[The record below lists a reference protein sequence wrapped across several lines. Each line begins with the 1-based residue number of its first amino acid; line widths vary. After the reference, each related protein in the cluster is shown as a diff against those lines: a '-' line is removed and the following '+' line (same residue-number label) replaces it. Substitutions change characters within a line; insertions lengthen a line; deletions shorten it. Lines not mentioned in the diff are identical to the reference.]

1 MTVRPRALLELLR
14 LSLAPTLVADLCAG
28 VALAAARAP
37 AAGRGSE
44 LTGAGGL
51 ALVGR
56 LLPVSLLLFAGGMA
70 LNARVD
76 LEEDRVTRPRRPLPA
91 GDLPPGFATLLAA
104 VALPAAPLVAWFCG
118 GEPRR
123 DLALWSAAMAAAIG
137 VYHTPLKRSPIA
149 GPLLLGA
156 IRGGDLLLG
165 AIGVA
170 GRDAGLAAAGFAA
183 ACYAAYVAGASFI
196 AHQEDRD
203 ARAIFVRSGALLS
216 LLAIVVHGAVNVA
229 RPPRAGPADL
239 VSLAAVVVALWHLI
253 SLRAAR
259 VLFRPTGF
267 GLVRV
272 ENHARLFLS
281 RMALLPAAAA
291 FAAGN
296 PALGSTSIVAF
307 FAVFALVRFI
317 PPT

>member
-1 MTVRPRALLELLR
+1 MVRRPRALLELLR

-28 VALAAARAP
+28 VALGAARAGS
-37 AAGRGSE
+37 GRSFD
-44 LTGAGGL
+44 AVVASGL
-51 ALVGR
+51 ALVAR
-56 LLPVSLLLFAGGMA
+56 LLPVSFLLFAGGMA

-76 LEEDRVTRPRRPLPA
+76 VEEDRVTRPRRPLPS
-91 GDLPPGFATLLAA
+91 GDVEPAFATLVAA
-104 VALPAAPLVAWFCG
+104 VALPAAPLVAWLCG
-118 GEPRR
+118 GDARR
-123 DLALWSAAMAAAIG
+123 DLTIFTLAMAAAIA
-137 VYHTPLKRSPIA
+137 VYHTPLKQSPIA

-165 AIGVA
+165 AIGAA
-170 GRDAGLAAAGFAA
+170 GRDPGLSAAAFSAG
-183 ACYAAYVAGASFI
+183 CYAFYVAGASFI

-203 ARAIFVRSGALLS
+203 ARAVLVRAGALLS
-216 LLAIVVHGAVNVA
+216 LLAIVVHGAAILVL
-229 RPPRAGPADL
+229 PRGAAAADAF
-239 VSLAAVVVALWHLI
+239 SPSVVVALWHLI
-253 SLRAAR
+253 SLRGAW

-272 ENHARLFLS
+272 ETYARLFLS
-281 RMALLPAAAA
+281 RMSLLPAAAA

-296 PALGSTSIVAF
+296 PALGLTSIVAF

>member
-1 MTVRPRALLELLR
+1 MVRRPRALLELLR

-28 VALAAARAP
+28 VAL
-37 AAGRGSE
+37 
-44 LTGAGGL
+44 GASRGGL
-51 ALVGR
+51 DANGTAGLMLVLR
-56 LLPVSLLLFAGGMA
+56 LLPVSLLLFVGGMA

-76 LEEDRVTRPRRPLPA
+76 VEEDRRTRPKRPLPS
-91 GDLPPGFATLLAA
+91 GDVAPEFATAIAVVALLAA
-104 VALPAAPLVAWFCG
+104 PAVAWLVGGGLRRDVALCAGAI
-118 GEPRR
+118 
-123 DLALWSAAMAAAIG
+123 MAVIA
-137 VYHTPLKRSPIA
+137 VYHTPLKRSPVA

-156 IRGGDLLLG
+156 VRGGDLLLG

-170 GRDAGLAAAGFAA
+170 GRDGGVAAAGFAA
-183 ACYAAYVAGASFI
+183 ACYALYVAGASFI

-203 ARAIFVRSGALLS
+203 ARAIFVRAGALLA
-216 LLAIVVHGAVNVA
+216 LLAIVVYGAAIFFVRGVGSA
-229 RPPRAGPADL
+229 GGELLRP
-239 VSLAAVVVALWHLI
+239 SVVVAAWHLL
-253 SLRAAR
+253 SLRAAW

-272 ENHARLFLS
+272 GIFARLFLS
-281 RMALLPAAAA
+281 RMSLLPAAAA

-296 PALGSTSIVAF
+296 PALGLTSIVAF